1 MTARIFQVLTLLDE
15 NRISYLIAR
24 TRPDGLTLVATLV
37 GRRLEIFVDECDGV
51 NVSVFV
57 GDESVQVGMQALQAV
72 LVEE

>member
-1 MTARIFQVLTLLDE
+1 MTAMIFQVLTLLDE

>member
-1 MTARIFQVLTLLDE
+1 MIAMIFQVLTLLDE